1 VDQSYTQTSTSSPG
15 KLVISG
21 EYAVLYGA
29 PALAMAVNRRADCS
43 LLSAA
48 IGEWDFKSI
57 PEFWNTVESI
67 EHLLS
72 ETNYFEPA
80 RIVRWFAQYG
90 SLPKHLKV
98 ITNTTPFFTS
108 EQKLGIGSS
117 AAVLVSFG
125 LALAK
130 LNNLKFCINELFQ
143 LYDTVNQTGSGIDVA
158 TSFHGGVIRFEER
171 IVSEVSF
178 PDGLCFKVFYVGASV
193 ETKPMVNQFRNWF
206 DEQPSSVKQDYL
218 GVSENVAVSMREPT
232 SFLAQLTDFITVQK
246 DLDERGRLGIWSSK
260 HKDVER
266 RAEDLGVVYKPSGA
280 GGGDVGI
287 GWACDPESLHLLADQ
302 VQDLNCSVV
311 DLDIEKDGAR
321 VESVA

>member
-1 VDQSYTQTSTSSPG
+1 MDQSFSQISTSSPG

-29 PALAMAVNRRADCS
+29 PALAMAVNRRAHCELVS
-43 LLSAA
+43 VAT
-48 IGEWDFKSI
+48 GEWDFKSI
-57 PEFWNTVESI
+57 PEFWNKVDSI
-67 EHLLS
+67 QHLLS
-72 ETNYFEPA
+72 EKNSFEPA
-80 RIVRWFAQYG
+80 RIVRWFAQHG

-98 ITNTTPFFTS
+98 ITNTTSFFTS
-108 EQKLGIGSS
+108 AQKLGIGSS

-171 IVSEVSF
+171 IVSEVSL

-193 ETKPMVNQFRNWF
+193 DTAPMVNRFRNWF
-206 DEQPSSVKQDYL
+206 DEQPYSVKQDYL
-218 GVSENVAVSMREPT
+218 RVSENVAVSLREPRK
-232 SFLAQLTDFITVQK
+232 FLTYLADFIAVQK

-260 HKDVER
+260 HKDLEH
-266 RAEDLGVVYKPSGA
+266 RAVDLGVVYKPSGA
-280 GGGDVGI
+280 GGGDVGV
-287 GWACDPESLHLLADQ
+287 GWACDPESLHLLAAQ
-302 VQDLNCSVV
+302 AQDLNCSVV
-311 DLDIEKDGAR
+311 DLDIEEDGAR
-321 VESVA
+321 IEPIA